1 MGNVLAIKIHHIH
14 DTSIL
19 KAILFSEDQKI
30 VPFIH
35 FITKI
40 NNYHPENLRKGLIIH
55 EFTIFNILTRKDNV
69 IRIERVESRLFFDG
83 LIFTLDPIPHFQNCL
98 QVTKVLDGSLAHL
111 KALKPDTSIL
121 LGIENQY
128 FSKFEDVDIALN
140 KKEKKFLFYDF
151 LQEKVNIIDFNIDG
165 YGDYLGFEC
174 ELKTIQEICNLIK
187 NRKYENSS
195 NNKSIFEIKNDC
207 MNEKQ
212 FAKDGI
218 SENSLL
224 GSKDNNL
231 VNKSSTSIEEL
242 PFIISEIKNDISSNF
257 HDNTKN
263 SVFFQ
268 EKEEKLIELSLE
280 TDKNDSYQHDEL
292 SNENSN
298 LCNINS
304 NLTPENR
311 IQINQFLDHEA
322 KEDFKNEISIHNK
335 LLSDKTLKLN
345 FIEKNEKVVEN
356 CEQGRN
362 KNSNYFDSQ
371 EENLLLEPAICSLKL
386 EDEIINNKAINF
398 SNKFEKI
405 EGLVTSFCQNN
416 FPKLSHDLQKESFLI
431 YNKNTNQTNNYTL
444 NSNYENGN
452 YDSLINLNLSNNK
465 IKNKYNKT
473 LLIYDKVDS
482 NYNFLKTSIATCSE
496 KIILIKGFLLSENE
510 LKILPSILSLEKNT
524 IDVN

>member
-30 VPFIH
+30 VPYIH

-40 NNYHPENLRKGLIIH
+40 NNYYPENLRKGLVIH
-55 EFTIFNILTRKDNV
+55 EFTIFNILTRKDYV

-83 LIFTLDPIPHFQNCL
+83 LVFTLDPIPHIQQFL
-98 QVTKVLDGSLAHL
+98 QVTKVLDGSPAHL
-111 KALKPDTSIL
+111 KALKPDNSII

-128 FSKFEDVDIALN
+128 FSKFEEVDICLN

-151 LQEKVNIIDFNIDG
+151 LQEKVNIIDFNFEG

-174 ELKTIQEICNLIK
+174 ELKSIQEICNIIK

-195 NNKSIFEIKNDC
+195 KNKCIFEIKNDC
-207 MNEKQ
+207 MNEKL
-212 FAKDGI
+212 FANDGF

-224 GSKDNNL
+224 SSKENNP
-231 VNKSSTSIEEL
+231 VKKSSTSFEEL
-242 PFIISEIKNDISSNF
+242 PFKISEIKNDISRNF
-257 HDNTKN
+257 HDDTKN
-263 SVFFQ
+263 SVFFP
-268 EKEEKLIELSLE
+268 EKQQKLIELLLE
-280 TDKNDSYQHDEL
+280 TEKNDSYEHDKL

-304 NLTPENR
+304 YLTPENGT
-311 IQINQFLDHEA
+311 QINKILDQDA
-322 KEDFKNEISIHNK
+322 QEDFKNEISIQNK

-345 FIEKNEKVVEN
+345 LIEKKETVVEN

-362 KNSNYFDSQ
+362 KDHNNADNKKEY
-371 EENLLLEPAICSLKL
+371 LLLEPAIRSLKL
-386 EDEIINNKAINF
+386 EEEIINNKAINF
-398 SNKFEKI
+398 SYKFEKI
-405 EGLVTSFCQNN
+405 EELVTSFPQNN
-416 FPKLSHDLQKESFLI
+416 FSKIRHDFQNESFLI
-431 YNKNTNQTNNYTL
+431 NNKNTNQTKNFTL
-444 NSNYENGN
+444 NSNYDNGT
-452 YDSLINLNLSNNK
+452 YDSLINLKLSNNK

-482 NYNFLKTSIATCSE
+482 NYNFLKTSVATCSE

-510 LKILPSILSLEKNT
+510 IKFSPSILSLEKNT